1 MKNSIKYNPM
11 IYLYLGIAFI
21 VGYILFKFFF
31 PLLSRKLGMKELEES
46 DKLDEQQISDV
57 EEEIKEKDLSLN
69 LTYPKSDYY
78 NFATGI
84 FNSVGYFYDDSY
96 IVNSYLRK
104 LNNDLDFLYLKKSF
118 GKKLSGVYG
127 FQEWRTL
134 EEYLQYYYNDNS
146 DIIKKF
152 NDILKSKNIKY
163 RI

>member
-1 MKNSIKYNPM
+1 MKSKNNPIVY
-11 IYLYLGIAFI
+11 IYLAIAFI
-21 VGYILFKFFF
+21 VGYILFKFIF
-31 PLLSRKLGMKELEES
+31 PMLSRKLGMKELEQS
-46 DKLDEQQISDV
+46 DKLDEQQVSDV
-57 EEEIKEKDLSLN
+57 ESEIKDYDLSQN

-84 FNSVGYFYDDSY
+84 FNSVGYLYDDSY

-104 LNNDLDFLYLKKSF
+104 LNNELDFLYLKKSF

-134 EEYLQYYYNDNS
+134 EEYLQYYYNDNP

-152 NDILKSKNIKY
+152 NDILKSKDIKY